1 MEAIIEK
8 KKVRYKGGKIKANA
22 RRKAAL
28 KRLEEHYEVFV
39 GSYGWGDLM
48 VVQNSM
54 YTHGGKKLHKGR
66 SFEAECRRLKAE
78 ITNLKAH
85 II

>member
-8 KKVRYKGGKIKANA
+8 KKIRNKGGKVMANA
-22 RRKAAL
+22 RRRSAL
-28 KRLEEHYEVFV
+28 KRLEDHYKAFKSAGVDKEP
-39 GSYGWGDLM
+39 Y
-48 VVQNSM
+48 

-66 SFEAECRRLKAE
+66 SFEEECRRLEAE

-85 II
+85 IIG

>member
-8 KKVRYKGGKIKANA
+8 KKVRNKGGKVKANA

-28 KRLEEHYEVFV
+28 KRLEEHYAAFKAAGVDKEA
-39 GSYGWGDLM
+39 Y
-48 VVQNSM
+48 
-54 YTHGGKKLHKGR
+54 YTHGGKKLHKER
-66 SFEAECRRLKAE
+66 SFEAECRRLKTE
-78 ITNLKAH
+78 IDNLKAH

>member
-8 KKVRYKGGKIKANA
+8 KKIRNKGGKVMANA

-28 KRLEEHYEVFV
+28 KRLEEHYKAFKAAGADKEA
-39 GSYGWGDLM
+39 Y
-48 VVQNSM
+48 

-66 SFEAECRRLKAE
+66 PFEAECHRLEAE
-78 ITNLKAH
+78 IANLKAH
-85 II
+85 IIG

>member
-8 KKVRYKGGKIKANA
+8 KKVRNKGGKVKANA

-28 KRLEEHYEVFV
+28 KRLEAYYEAFKAAGVDKEA
-39 GSYGWGDLM
+39 Y
-48 VVQNSM
+48 
-54 YTHGGKKLHKGR
+54 YTHGGKKLHKER
-66 SFEAECRRLKAE
+66 SFEAECRRLKTE
-78 ITNLKAH
+78 IDNLKAH

>member
-8 KKVRYKGGKIKANA
+8 KKVRNKGGKVKANA

-28 KRLEEHYEVFV
+28 KRLEEQYEAFKAAGVDKEA
-39 GSYGWGDLM
+39 Y
-48 VVQNSM
+48 
-54 YTHGGKKLHKGR
+54 YTHGGKKLHKER
-66 SFEAECRRLKAE
+66 SFEAECRRLKTE
-78 ITNLKAH
+78 IDNLKAH

>member
-8 KKVRYKGGKIKANA
+8 KKVRNKGGKVKANA

-28 KRLEEHYEVFV
+28 KRLEEHYEAFKAAGVDKEA
-39 GSYGWGDLM
+39 Y
-48 VVQNSM
+48 
-54 YTHGGKKLHKGR
+54 YTHVGKKLHKER
-66 SFEAECRRLKAE
+66 SFEAECRRLKTE
-78 ITNLKAH
+78 IDNLKAH

>member
-8 KKVRYKGGKIKANA
+8 KKVRNTGGKVKANA

-28 KRLEEHYEVFV
+28 KRLEEQYEAFKAAGVDKEA
-39 GSYGWGDLM
+39 Y
-48 VVQNSM
+48 
-54 YTHGGKKLHKGR
+54 YTHGGKKLHKER
-66 SFEAECRRLKAE
+66 SFEAECRRLKTE
-78 ITNLKAH
+78 IDNLKAH

>member
-28 KRLEEHYEVFV
+28 RRLEEHYKAFKAAGVDKEA
-39 GSYGWGDLM
+39 Y
-48 VVQNSM
+48 

-66 SFEAECRRLKAE
+66 SFEAECRRLETE
-78 ITNLKAH
+78 IANLKAH
-85 II
+85 IIG

>member
-8 KKVRYKGGKIKANA
+8 KKIRNKGGKVKANA

-28 KRLEEHYEVFV
+28 KRLEEHYETFKAAGVDKEA
-39 GSYGWGDLM
+39 Y
-48 VVQNSM
+48 
-54 YTHGGKKLHKGR
+54 YTHGGKKLHKER
-66 SFEAECRRLKAE
+66 SFEAECRRLKTE
-78 ITNLKAH
+78 IDNLKAH

>member
-8 KKVRYKGGKIKANA
+8 KKIRNKGGKVKANA

-28 KRLEEHYEVFV
+28 KRLEEQYEAFKAAGVDKEA
-39 GSYGWGDLM
+39 Y
-48 VVQNSM
+48 
-54 YTHGGKKLHKGR
+54 YTHGGKKLHKER
-66 SFEAECRRLKAE
+66 SFEAECRRLKTE
-78 ITNLKAH
+78 IDNLKAH

>member
-1 MEAIIEK
+1 MGALDKDININI
-8 KKVRYKGGKIKANA
+8 GGKVKANA

-28 KRLEEHYEVFV
+28 KRLEEHYKAFKAAGVDKEA
-39 GSYGWGDLM
+39 Y
-48 VVQNSM
+48 

-66 SFEAECRRLKAE
+66 SFEAECRRLETE

-85 II
+85 IIG

>member
-28 KRLEEHYEVFV
+28 KRLEEHYKAFKAAGVDKEA
-39 GSYGWGDLM
+39 Y
-48 VVQNSM
+48 
-54 YTHGGKKLHKGR
+54 YTHGGKRLHKGH
-66 SFEAECRRLKAE
+66 SFETECRRLENE
-78 ITNLKAH
+78 IVNLKDH
-85 II
+85 IIG

>member
-8 KKVRYKGGKIKANA
+8 KKARNKGGKVKANA

-28 KRLEEHYEVFV
+28 KRLEEQYEAFKAAGVDKEA
-39 GSYGWGDLM
+39 Y
-48 VVQNSM
+48 

-66 SFEAECRRLKAE
+66 SFEAECRRLKTE
-78 ITNLKAH
+78 IDNLKAH

>member
-1 MEAIIEK
+1 MEAIIAK
-8 KKVRYKGGKIKANA
+8 KKVRNKGGKVKANA

-28 KRLEEHYEVFV
+28 KRLEEQYEAFKAAGVNKEA
-39 GSYGWGDLM
+39 Y
-48 VVQNSM
+48 

-66 SFEAECRRLKAE
+66 SFEAECRRLKTE
-78 ITNLKAH
+78 IDNLKAH

>member
-8 KKVRYKGGKIKANA
+8 KKVRNKGGKVKANA

-28 KRLEEHYEVFV
+28 KRLEEHYEAFKAAGVDKEA
-39 GSYGWGDLM
+39 Y
-48 VVQNSM
+48 

-66 SFEAECRRLKAE
+66 SFEVECRRLKTE
-78 ITNLKAH
+78 IDNLKAH

>member
-28 KRLEEHYEVFV
+28 KRLEEHYKAFKAAGINKET
-39 GSYGWGDLM
+39 Y
-48 VVQNSM
+48 

-66 SFEAECRRLKAE
+66 SFEAECRRLETE
-78 ITNLKAH
+78 IANLKAH
-85 II
+85 IIG

>member
-8 KKVRYKGGKIKANA
+8 KKIRNKGGKIKANA

-28 KRLEEHYEVFV
+28 KRLEEHYEAFKAAGVDKEA
-39 GSYGWGDLM
+39 Y
-48 VVQNSM
+48 
-54 YTHGGKKLHKGR
+54 YTHGGKKLHKEH
-66 SFEAECRRLKAE
+66 SFEAECRRLKTE
-78 ITNLKAH
+78 IDNLKAH

>member
-1 MEAIIEK
+1 MEAKKKK

-28 KRLEEHYEVFV
+28 KRLEEHYKAFKAAGVDKEA
-39 GSYGWGDLM
+39 Y
-48 VVQNSM
+48 

-66 SFEAECRRLKAE
+66 SFEAECRRLETE
-78 ITNLKAH
+78 IANLKAH
-85 II
+85 IIG

>member
-8 KKVRYKGGKIKANA
+8 KKVRNKGGKVKANA

-28 KRLEEHYEVFV
+28 KRLEEHYVAFKAAGVDKEA
-39 GSYGWGDLM
+39 Y
-48 VVQNSM
+48 
-54 YTHGGKKLHKGR
+54 YTHGGKKLHKER
-66 SFEAECRRLKAE
+66 SFEAECRRLKTE
-78 ITNLKAH
+78 IDNLKAH